1 VKEANMEHVPYVI
14 IGGGLAGNAAAE
26 AIRRRDKTG
35 RVVLICAEP
44 HLPYD
49 RVPLSKDYLLGKI
62 ERQQVF
68 LKNPR
73 FYERNT
79 IEVLLHNPATALDV
93 AQRHVTLASGQQL
106 GFDKLLL
113 ATGGRPRRLSIAG
126 AELEGIYYLRNLE
139 DTEAIQQSLQDAR
152 RAVVIG
158 GGFIGCELAAGF
170 AQLGLQTTVVE
181 LTPAI
186 LSLVV
191 DPETSAFITAYLQQQ
206 GVTILT
212 NTAATQFM
220 GAQGRVSAIATNTGQ
235 EIAADLVAVGVG
247 IALNIELASAAGLT
261 VDNGVIVNEYLEATA
276 GIFAAGDI
284 ARYYSPPLRRHLRV
298 EHYDV
303 ALQHGRLAGANM
315 TGEQRA
321 YMELPY
327 FFSFMGAL
335 QINVMGDMSRR
346 EQCVRRG
353 ELHLEPGF
361 VQFYFAD
368 GLLQAALSINRNGTL
383 LQAVRERI
391 LSRRPVTHPA
401 AFADETQDV
410 AGL

>member
-1 VKEANMEHVPYVI
+1 MEHVPYII

-35 RVVLICAEP
+35 RIMVICAEP

-49 RVPLSKDYLLGKI
+49 RVPLSKDYLLGKM
-62 ERQQVF
+62 EREQVF

-79 IEVLLHNPATALDV
+79 IELLLHNPATALEV
-93 AQRHVTLASGQQL
+93 AERRLTLADGRQL

-113 ATGGRPRRLSIAG
+113 ATGGRPRRLPIPG
-126 AELEGIYYLRNLE
+126 AELDGIYYLRNLE
-139 DTEAIQQSLQDAR
+139 DTEAIRRGLQGAR

-158 GGFIGCELAAGF
+158 GGFIGCELAAAF
-170 AQLGLQTTVVE
+170 AQLGVPTTVVE
-181 LTPAI
+181 LTPAL

-191 DPETSAFITAYLQQQ
+191 DAETSAFITAYLQQQ
-206 GVTILT
+206 GITVHPG
-212 NTAATQFM
+212 TAASQFV
-220 GAQGRVSAIATNTGQ
+220 GTEGRVSAITTSTG
-235 EIAADLVAVGVG
+235 EDIAADLVAVGVG
-247 IALNIELASAAGLT
+247 IALNTELASSAGLT
-261 VDNGVIVNEYLEATA
+261 VDNGVVVNEYLEAA
-276 GIFAAGDI
+276 DGIFAAGDI
-284 ARYYSPPLRRHLRV
+284 ARYYSPPLGRHLRV

-303 ALQHGRLAGANM
+303 ALQHGRIAGANM
-315 TGEQRA
+315 ASAPDAYRA
-321 YMELPY
+321 YTELPY
-327 FFSFMGAL
+327 FFSFMGTL

-346 EQCVRRG
+346 QQCVRRG
-353 ELHLEPGF
+353 ALGLEPGF

-391 LSRRPVTHPA
+391 LSRRPVTRPE
-401 AFADETQDV
+401 AFAEESQDV
-410 AGL
+410 TLL

>member
-1 VKEANMEHVPYVI
+1 MEHVPYVI

-35 RVVLICAEP
+35 RIVLICAEP

-49 RVPLSKDYLLGKI
+49 RVPLSKDYLLGKV

-79 IEVLLHNPATALDV
+79 IEVFLHNPATALDV
-93 AQRHVTLASGQQL
+93 SQRQVTLTDGRQL
-106 GFDKLLL
+106 RCDTLLL
-113 ATGGRPRRLSIAG
+113 ATGGRPRRLPIPG
-126 AELEGIYYLRNLE
+126 AELGGIYYLRNLE
-139 DTEAIQQSLQDAR
+139 DTEGIQQGLQGAR

-170 AQLGLQTTVVE
+170 AHLGLETTVVE
-181 LTPAI
+181 LTPAL

-191 DPETSAFITAYLQQQ
+191 DPETSAFVAAYLQQQ
-206 GVTILT
+206 GVTIHT
-212 NTAATQFM
+212 NTAATEFL
-220 GAQGRVSAIATNTGQ
+220 GRQGRVSAIATNTG
-235 EIAADLVAVGVG
+235 EAIAADLVAVGVG
-247 IALNIELASAAGLT
+247 IALNTELASSAGLS
-261 VDNGVIVNEYLEATA
+261 VDNGVVVNEYLEAAA

-284 ARYYSPPLRRHLRV
+284 ARYYSPPLGRHLRV

-303 ALQHGRLAGANM
+303 ALQHGRLAGSNM
-315 TGEQRA
+315 ASPREAYRA
-321 YMELPY
+321 YTELPY

-335 QINVMGDMSRR
+335 QINVVGDMSRR
-346 EQCVRRG
+346 AQCVRRG
-353 ELHLEPGF
+353 ELRLDPGF

-368 GLLQAALSINRNGTL
+368 GLLQAALSMNRNGAL

-391 LSRRPVTHPA
+391 LTRQPVANPE
-401 AFADETQDV
+401 AFADEAQDI
-410 AGL
+410 ATL

>member
-1 VKEANMEHVPYVI
+1 MEHVPYVI
-14 IGGGLAGNAAAE
+14 IGGGPAGNAAAE

-35 RVVLICAEP
+35 RVILICAEP

-62 ERQQVF
+62 TREQVF

-79 IEVLLHNPATALDV
+79 IEVLLQNPATALDV
-93 AQRHVTLASGQQL
+93 SQRQVTLADGQQL
-106 GFDKLLL
+106 GFDTLLL
-113 ATGGRPRRLSIAG
+113 ATGGRPRRLPIPG
-126 AELEGIYYLRNLE
+126 ADLNGIYYLRNLE
-139 DTEAIQQSLQDAR
+139 DTEAIQHGLQGAR

-170 AQLGLQTTVVE
+170 AQLGLETTVIE
-181 LTPAI
+181 LTPAL

-191 DPETSAFITAYLQQQ
+191 DPETSTFVATYLRQQ

-212 NTAATQFM
+212 ETAATQFI
-220 GAQGRVSAIATNTGQ
+220 GAQGRVNAIATNTGE

-247 IALNIELASAAGLT
+247 IALNTELATTAGLT
-261 VDNGVIVNEYLEATA
+261 VGNGVVVNEYLEATES
-276 GIFAAGDI
+276 IFAAGDI
-284 ARYYSPPLRRHLRV
+284 ARYYSPPLGRHLRV

-315 TGEQRA
+315 TGERRT
-321 YMELPY
+321 YTELPY

-335 QINVMGDMSRR
+335 QINVIGDMSRR

-353 ELHLEPGF
+353 ALGLEPGF
-361 VQFYFAD
+361 IQFYFAD
-368 GLLQAALSINRNGTL
+368 GLLQAALSINRNGAL

-391 LSRRPVTHPA
+391 LSRRPVTRPE

-410 AGL
+410 AML

>member
-1 VKEANMEHVPYVI
+1 MEHVPYVI

-26 AIRRRDKTG
+26 TIRRRDKTG

-49 RVPLSKDYLLGKI
+49 RVPLSKDYLQGKI
-62 ERQQVF
+62 AREQVF

-79 IEVLLHNPATALDV
+79 IEVLLQNPATALDV
-93 AQRHVTLASGQQL
+93 AQRQVTLADGRQL

-113 ATGGRPRRLSIAG
+113 ATGGRPRRLPIPG
-126 AELEGIYYLRNLE
+126 ADLKGLYYLRNLE
-139 DTEAIQQSLQDAR
+139 DTEAIRQGLQGAR

-170 AQLGLQTTVVE
+170 AQLGLETTVIE
-181 LTPAI
+181 LTPAL

-191 DPETSAFITAYLQQQ
+191 DPETSAFVATYLRQQ

-212 NTAATQFM
+212 DTAATQFI
-220 GAQGRVSAIATNTGQ
+220 GAQGRVSAIATNTGK

-247 IALNIELASAAGLT
+247 IALNTELATTAGLT
-261 VDNGVIVNEYLEATA
+261 VDNGIVVNEYLEATESVY
-276 GIFAAGDI
+276 AAGDI
-284 ARYYSPPLRRHLRV
+284 ARYYSPPLGRHVRV

-315 TGEQRA
+315 TGERRA
-321 YMELPY
+321 YTELPY

-335 QINVMGDMSRR
+335 HINVMGDMSRR
-346 EQCVRRG
+346 EQCIRRG
-353 ELHLEPGF
+353 ELALEPGF
-361 VQFYFAD
+361 VQFYFAN

-391 LSRRPVTHPA
+391 LSRRPVTRPE

-410 AGL
+410 TML